1 MSTMDS
7 ARPWYKEFWPW
18 FVMLFPA
25 LAVVGGIITYRV
37 AAQSNDGVVEDDYYK
52 QGMTINRT
60 LARDQVAVSIGL
72 AGKLSL
78 AGGEALLVLTGDVA
92 QWPETLRLR
101 ILHPT
106 RAGMD
111 QMLTLAS
118 RGGGRYG
125 APCRLSGVGKWN
137 LLLEDE
143 HKSWRLAG
151 QLEAGKGEAALA
163 PVQ

>member
-1 MSTMDS
+1 MES

-25 LAVVGGIITYRV
+25 AAVVGGIITYQV
-37 AAQSNDGVVEDDYYK
+37 AAQNDDGVVEDDYYK
-52 QGMTINRT
+52 QGMAINRT
-60 LARDQVAVSIGL
+60 LARDQVAASINL
-72 AGKLSL
+72 AGRLSIV
-78 AGGEALLVLTGDVA
+78 GGEASLALTGSVA
-92 QWPETLRLR
+92 SWPDKLRLR

-111 QMLTLAS
+111 QTVTLAA
-118 RGGGRYG
+118 RGGGRYVARCELPG
-125 APCRLSGVGKWN
+125 AAKWN

-143 HKSWRLAG
+143 PKSWRLAG
-151 QLEAGKGEAALA
+151 HMEAGKNEVVLA